1 MENVSQNPMPV
12 APNAAPAPSANVTRP
27 WQATLLGILHI
38 IGLVGLA
45 ILTVGAFIGGS
56 LLSTLFA
63 GFALLSGLGMA
74 IGFIFMLFWIL
85 VFFIT
90 RGIFKGQKW
99 AIIVAL
105 VFTALSLLS
114 AVMNISQ
121 MYMSLIIS
129 AGMLY
134 LEVVCLK
141 DPYFNR

>member
-1 MENVSQNPMPV
+1 
-12 APNAAPAPSANVTRP
+12 
-27 WQATLLGILHI
+27 
-38 IGLVGLA
+38 
-45 ILTVGAFIGGS
+45 
-56 LLSTLFA
+56 LFA